1 MWICRF
7 ISLLLC
13 IIIISFCCFSSGP
26 STGYLTLEAIF
37 EYFEY
42 FVDYNNH
49 HWCPL
54 YFRFRLLFW
63 PLLLLLFS
71 SFSTHF
77 IVTIEMALLLS
88 LFVTVVIITS
98 EYDYITMFISSRITF
113 YFHRFVVSFILFGEG
128 FIIIIC
134 NFIIYPLLNSERYSI
149 IIFVWNILNGIA
161 FCGNLISHS
170 YFISTSLFVR
180 YDVLCGSFFW
190 YFLFMLAHFRF
201 FFLCCLHSVL
211 HFHFGFSIE
220 KRFHLLLGNIK
231 MIVWKR
237 K

>member
-1 MWICRF
+1 MNIVWAVCEYVDLYHYYYVL
-7 ISLLLC
+7 SV
-13 IIIISFCCFSSGP
+13 FCCFSSGP

-54 YFRFRLLFW
+54 YFRFRMLLL

-77 IVTIEMALLLS
+77 IDTIEMALLLS

-113 YFHRFVVSFILFGEG
+113 YFHRFV
-128 FIIIIC
+128 
-134 NFIIYPLLNSERYSI
+134 
-149 IIFVWNILNGIA
+149 
-161 FCGNLISHS
+161 
-170 YFISTSLFVR
+170 
-180 YDVLCGSFFW
+180 
-190 YFLFMLAHFRF
+190 F
-201 FFLCCLHSVL
+201 FFYS
-211 HFHFGFSIE
+211 FWRGFY
-220 KRFHLLLGNIK
+220 HHN
-231 MIVWKR
+231 M
-237 K
+237 